1 MLTNAA
7 ISSGPKG
14 EYFLRRRGE
23 YEQRYERYR
32 RTRPSGSRDTPYNIL
47 APARPGN
54 EPKFF
59 DRLRADYGQ
68 GSRSF
73 PQLRPRAF
81 LLRRALELTYSSIP
95 TTQRM
100 LPSGGPAVYRYDGA
114 DSGAPAALRPLHCG
128 APSLRRGLIGI

>member
-95 TTQRM
+95 TTQGM
-100 LPSGGPAVYRYDGA
+100 LLSGGLCVSLQHHRIGCPCR
-114 DSGAPAALRPLHCG
+114 PCPCIAAHLLF
-128 APSLRRGLIGI
+128 AAAW